1 MQKKKS
7 YLSVFQMT
15 IMTTITVASL
25 RGLPAMAI
33 EGKASI
39 IMYLVPAILFLVPTA
54 LVGAELASTYQGGI
68 YVWVKEAFG
77 NKWGFLAIWLQW
89 IQNVVWY
96 PIQLAFVAAA
106 LAFAIG
112 RPDLSNSG
120 LFTTAVIIIVYWLAT
135 FLSLQGGNLFAKVSS
150 YGGMIGT
157 IIPAV
162 VLIFLGGMWLA
173 TGEPISDAYTE
184 SSFLPKVTGIGS
196 LVLIISNVLAYAGME
211 VNAVHVDQM
220 RNPKKDYTK
229 SLFLAVILVMLV
241 FIIPTL
247 MISIAVPKRDL
258 GLANGIMVAFSSMFE
273 RFGVCWLGNV
283 FAGAIFIGAISSII
297 TWVSGPSKGLLA
309 AGRTGLLPP
318 LLQKKNKH
326 DVQVGILILQ
336 GLIVTAL
343 AMIYALIPDVSEVF
357 LALVGMAAALYL
369 IMYVL
374 MYAAAIILRK
384 KNPKIKRGY
393 SVPALPLVAGIG
405 LIACVLA
412 FVVSFF
418 PAQTSSVIP
427 SSVYTLVVLAVVV
440 ILGIPPLVF
449 YALRKPNWD
458 RRTEVEKQATARL
471 EKLEEEK

>member
-173 TGEPISDAYTE
+173 TGEPISDA
-184 SSFLPKVTGIGS
+184 
-196 LVLIISNVLAYAGME
+196 
-211 VNAVHVDQM
+211 
-220 RNPKKDYTK
+220 
-229 SLFLAVILVMLV
+229 
-241 FIIPTL
+241 
-247 MISIAVPKRDL
+247 
-258 GLANGIMVAFSSMFE
+258 
-273 RFGVCWLGNV
+273 
-283 FAGAIFIGAISSII
+283 
-297 TWVSGPSKGLLA
+297 
-309 AGRTGLLPP
+309 
-318 LLQKKNKH
+318 
-326 DVQVGILILQ
+326 
-336 GLIVTAL
+336 
-343 AMIYALIPDVSEVF
+343 
-357 LALVGMAAALYL
+357 
-369 IMYVL
+369 
-374 MYAAAIILRK
+374 
-384 KNPKIKRGY
+384 
-393 SVPALPLVAGIG
+393 
-405 LIACVLA
+405 
-412 FVVSFF
+412 
-418 PAQTSSVIP
+418 
-427 SSVYTLVVLAVVV
+427 
-440 ILGIPPLVF
+440 
-449 YALRKPNWD
+449 
-458 RRTEVEKQATARL
+458 
-471 EKLEEEK
+471 

>member
-173 TGEPISDAYTE
+173 TGEPISEAYTE
-184 SSFLPKVTGIGS
+184 SSFLPKVTGFGS

-309 AGRTGLLPP
+309 AGRTG
-318 LLQKKNKH
+318 LQKKNKH

-458 RRTEVEKQATARL
+458 RRTEVEKQATVRL

>member
-173 TGEPISDAYTE
+173 TGEPISHSYTE

-196 LVLIISNVLAYAGME
+196 LVLIINNVLAYAGME

-229 SLFLAVILVMLV
+229 SVFLAVILIMLV

-247 MISIAVPKRDL
+247 TISIAIPKRDL
-258 GLANGIMVAFSSMFE
+258 GLDNGIMVAFSSMFE
-273 RFGVCWLGNV
+273 RFGVGWLGNV
-283 FAGAIFIGAISSII
+283 FAGAIFIGAIASVI

-471 EKLEEEK
+471 EELEEEK